1 MSDNQK
7 SWFAARTRDKQELA
21 QRDYLLKL
29 KEEQCLD
36 FDIYLP
42 VQTEVRQLKYR
53 RKKVVVPV
61 IRNLL
66 FVYAT
71 KELACDL
78 PNHYGARL
86 FYMRDL
92 QTHSLLV
99 VPDKQMADFQF
110 VMDLSPNAV
119 SFDDFTLAVGDRVQ
133 VIKGDFSGIE
143 GEVLI
148 HESATYVV
156 LRLLGLFA
164 AKIQVPK
171 SYLKKL

>member
-1 MSDNQK
+1 MSDIQK
-7 SWFAARTRDKQELA
+7 KWFAARTRDKQELS

-29 KEEQCLD
+29 KSEHSLD
-36 FDIYLP
+36 FDCYLP

-53 RKKVVVPV
+53 RKQVVVPV

-66 FVYAT
+66 FVYAS
-71 KELACDL
+71 KEMACDL
-78 PNHYGARL
+78 PNQYGARI

-92 QTHSLLV
+92 QTRSLLV

-110 VMDLSPNAV
+110 IMDLSPSAV
-119 SFDDFTLAVGDRVQ
+119 TFDDFTLAVGDRVQ
-133 VIKGDFSGIE
+133 VIKGDFNGIE
-143 GEVLI
+143 GEVLT
-148 HESATYVV
+148 HDSATYVV
-156 LRLLGLFA
+156 LRLMGLFS